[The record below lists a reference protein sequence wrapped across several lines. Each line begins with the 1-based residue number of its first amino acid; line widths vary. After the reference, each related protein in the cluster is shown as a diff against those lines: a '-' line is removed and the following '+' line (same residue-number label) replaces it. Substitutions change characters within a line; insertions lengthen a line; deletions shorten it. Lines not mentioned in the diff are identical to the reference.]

1 MEAIDYL
8 KESNRMCES
17 FENCHECP
25 LNMASRKYEET
36 CRFMTKTHP
45 AEVVEV
51 IEQWS
56 KEHPIIT
63 NAQKFKE
70 VFGFSVEDKYTMR
83 SDVTDWL
90 NKPYKEPEHED

>member
-63 NAQKFKE
+63 NVRKFKE
-70 VFGFSVEDKYTMR
+70 VFGVLPTDYVMGR
-83 SDVTDWL
+83 SRETWWD
-90 NKPYKEPEHED
+90 KPYKEPKHDG